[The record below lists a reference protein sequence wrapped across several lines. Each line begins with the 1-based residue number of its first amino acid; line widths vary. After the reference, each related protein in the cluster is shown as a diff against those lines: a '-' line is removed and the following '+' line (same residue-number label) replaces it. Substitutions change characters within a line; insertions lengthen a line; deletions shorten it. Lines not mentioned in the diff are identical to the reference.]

1 MVSSPSRVMEAMN
14 ATDKQTEEKKMTTTY
29 KIAVGVEY
37 IDPNATMTEDE
48 LTDAVD
54 ALIEAA
60 QAHADRA
67 YGEGAVEVVGVP
79 EGTSFNNKN
88 IAEDENEQQIFDELD
103 FWVERNWVEVIAN
116 S

>member
-1 MVSSPSRVMEAMN
+1 M
-14 ATDKQTEEKKMTTTY
+14 TTY

-37 IDPNATMTEDE
+37 IDPNATMTEE
-48 LTDAVD
+48 EFGRAVD

-60 QAHADRA
+60 QAYADRT
-67 YGEGAVEVVGVP
+67 YGEGGVEVIGVD
-79 EGTSFNNKN
+79 ESTSFNNKN